1 MKTKKTLLIVGF
13 LAVTM
18 LIYAK
23 FESTIKAKTEEQ
35 KTEMVAKSKTTKELN
50 PGPPN
55 PNEEP
60 GWELYTKNDPAGIFI
75 DGEKKLELR
84 YKFGTS
90 EENEAERPFLDGV
103 GASMQGDHPTVS
115 SLVPNVY
122 LHDYSTYLDTGG
134 IGTVPEL
141 KEVGDVNALENG
153 DQYFGPISSAPI
165 LLSWIT
171 DTGEHKTIYKNDPN
185 LTLGN
190 FKLYRKTEA
199 DQTISTMLKYN
210 WEMGEGFFKGYRFEA
225 TNVLKPYKGTIRVE
239 TYMTN
244 VTPAAANKPALK
256 NITLDSH
263 YPIGLGYT
271 TTAGETNP
279 IFYIGSNRGL
289 YMQYENH
296 LRNLYRLNYFFN
308 VPNPVNNWIGATN
321 LASTWT
327 ANSNI
332 SKEQQ
337 AEAERNGFLDE
348 RYIFNGI
355 TGSGNEKDNG
365 KAGTN
370 VPEPP
375 VWAQLPSKAPA
386 FSMKSPVNESF
397 EAGDTISYAFNVGLQ
412 KIDDTP
418 SIVLDE
424 TEDFRLKGQ
433 NTYSLKGQWFDNDST
448 EIDLFYSV
456 DGGAVKGP
464 YRQRTTADM
473 LGQGIEFSID
483 LTDPGDLKPQDH
495 EIEVY
500 AKDIAEEGTGLEP
513 AESNHEF
520 LKLVYVDDD
529 PKIELEETMGSILPG
544 GYKVKGRYTGKDE
557 KYKPATISYKKA
569 TDPDSNYKE
578 MTVINSPNQT
588 FEFTIP
594 EKDMPDLNGTYV
606 FSIRGENKYGVLSNV
621 EDVMLANEQT
631 KPKFTLSKDSKE
643 NLLDQTATD
652 YEIDFTSFAH
662 TGLFYPL
669 TIQYKVDD
677 ETEWQQMT
685 DQPVGTMTT
694 VLTEVTEGP
703 KKIKLPASKLP
714 FGENH
719 VVHFVVVDRFGIIS
733 DEQSVVFMMPEK
745 PVLTLENKDASSL
758 GETQVVKGTIKTKLF
773 PAKLH
778 YKIVKNGEAGASYQ
792 EVADK
797 DIVMD
802 QTTGKFSFPIDKS
815 LLPVG
820 ASYEIF
826 VKGMDSFNQ
835 ESEEVSYRLTEV
847 VHFKVKFV
855 NATGGTIDPEII
867 IDRELGDVI
876 DLTEEKTVQDT
887 LTKLKQRYTL
897 DESSVPTDSVKVDSS
912 TAFWEYKFTGRLIY
926 LSSPTAFDF
935 GLEVASIKKMR
946 VEKPTVIGLPLVV
959 SDTREN
965 KPGWSLNV
973 KLTKELLNDDGKTIL
988 KNAVRYKHGETETI
1002 LSSDAVSVVQKS
1014 TAGDYDI
1021 SKDWGSSED
1030 GLKLE
1035 VPAGHVTAL
1044 GKYKGEILFELGE
1057 KP

>member
-35 KTEMVAKSKTTKELN
+35 KTEMVAKSKTTKELS

-60 GWELYTKNDPAGIFI
+60 GWQQYTKNDPAGIFI

-84 YKFGTS
+84 YKFGSS
-90 EENEAERPFLDGV
+90 EESKVEEPFVDGV
-103 GASMQGDHPTVS
+103 LQGDYPNLS

-122 LHDYSTYLDTGG
+122 LHDYSTYESFVIGG
-134 IGTVPEL
+134 GTPEIL
-141 KEVGDVNALENG
+141 EVGDVNALDRG
-153 DQYFGPISSAPI
+153 DDIQGPNTSAPI
-165 LLSWIT
+165 LLSWVT
-171 DTGEHKTIYKNDPN
+171 DTGEHKTIYKNDPSLRISN
-185 LTLGN
+185 I
-190 FKLYRKTEA
+190 KLYRKIEE
-199 DQTISTMLKYN
+199 DQTITSMLKYN
-210 WEMGEGFFKGYRFEA
+210 WRMEDGFFKGYQFEA

-239 TYMTN
+239 TYMKN
-244 VTPAAANKPALK
+244 STPDAANKPVLK

-271 TTAGETNP
+271 ETAGLENP

-296 LRNLYRLNYFFN
+296 LRNVYRLNYFFN
-308 VPNPVNNWIGATN
+308 VPNPVNNWLGATS
-321 LASTWT
+321 LVSTWD
-327 ANSNI
+327 ASS
-332 SKEQQ
+332 SKEQR
-337 AEAERNGFLDE
+337 AEAERNNFLNE
-348 RYIFNGI
+348 QYIFNGI
-355 TGSGNEKDNG
+355 TGVGNEQDNG

-375 VWAQLPSKAPA
+375 AWISSGIKSPA

-483 LTDPGDLKPQDH
+483 LTEPGDLKPQDH

-529 PKIELEETMGSILPG
+529 PKIELEETMGSNLPG

-621 EDVMLANEQT
+621 EDVLLSNEQT

-643 NLLDQTATD
+643 NLLDQTAAD

-677 ETEWQQMT
+677 ETEWQLMT
-685 DQPVGTMTT
+685 DQSVGTMTA

-719 VVHFVVVDRFGIIS
+719 VVHFVVADRFGIIS
-733 DEQSVVFMMPEK
+733 DEQSVVFMMPGK
-745 PVLTLENKDASSL
+745 PELILENKNGPSL
-758 GETQVVKGTIKTKLF
+758 GETQVVKGTIKTDYF
-773 PAKLH
+773 PAKFQ
-778 YKIVKNGEAGASYQ
+778 YKIVKNGETGAVYR
-792 EVADK
+792 EVAEK
-797 DIVMD
+797 DVIID
-802 QTTGKFSFPIDKS
+802 QTTGKFTFSIADT
-815 LLPVG
+815 LLPAG
-820 ASYEIF
+820 ASYDIF
-826 VKGMDSFNQ
+826 VKGLDKYNQ
-835 ESEEVSYRLTEV
+835 ESEEVSYHLTEV
-847 VHFKVKFV
+847 VHFKAKFTNSV
-855 NATGGTIDPEII
+855 GETIHPDIT
-867 IDRELGDVI
+867 IDRELGTKI
-876 DLTEEKTVQDT
+876 DLALEKEVQDT
-887 LTKLKQRYTL
+887 LTKLKQQYTL
-897 DESSVPTDSVKVDSS
+897 VDSSIPKNPVDVDSS
-912 TAFWEYKFTGRLIY
+912 TAFWEYKFTGRLTY
-926 LSSPTAFDF
+926 VSSPEAFDF
-935 GLEVASIKKMR
+935 RLQIASYKKIR
-946 VEKPTVIGLPLVV
+946 IDDPKVVGLPLVV
-959 SDTREN
+959 SDTRES
-965 KPGWSLNV
+965 KPGWSLSV
-973 KLTKELLNDDGKTIL
+973 KLTEELLNEDGKTTL
-988 KNAVRYKHGETETI
+988 KNAIRYKHGEAESI
-1002 LSSDAVSVVQKS
+1002 LNSQLLPVFRNLDSGK
-1014 TAGDYDI
+1014 YDI
-1021 SKDWGSSED
+1021 SKDWSPTGD

-1035 VPAGHVTAL
+1035 IAPGAVNAL
-1044 GKYKGEILFELGE
+1044 GKYHGEILFELSE
-1057 KP
+1057 TP